1 MHNSSNIRQRY
12 TGGIR
17 PAMAVLICLTG
28 CSSSGA
34 SEEEQRKTVALAAST
49 AVAAIDAWMAEAVPS
64 GYARLTIE
72 AMDQAVS
79 QIRAPEGSPVR
90 RASDALVR
98 AEAAIDAGDRP
109 VLVQAANELKAIA
122 SDAGRAKP

>member
-1 MHNSSNIRQRY
+1 
-12 TGGIR
+12 
-17 PAMAVLICLTG
+17 MAVLICLTG
-28 CSSSGA
+28 CSSSGS

-72 AMDQAVS
+72 AMDQTLG
-79 QIRAPEGSPVR
+79 QIQAPEGSPLR

-109 VLVQAANELKAIA
+109 VLAQATNELKTIA
-122 SDAGRAKP
+122 SDADRTAPPAPKP